1 MSRIYRITIIFII
14 AAALLGLPLTALAE
28 PAQTLPHM
36 TKNYTAKLGAK
47 DFFKSGV
54 YKVLS
59 KDYWGAIEN
68 FTEEAICLSPND
80 AQAYSNKGL
89 AHAALGDQQGAIEDF
104 NQALRLDPQLSIT
117 YYNRGFIRANLQD
130 YQRAIEDFNQAIRF
144 NPNNADAYHCRCL
157 VHHVQGDKQGVIE
170 DFQTAAALYLKQ
182 GKLEEYKVFLNN
194 IKKLDPPTT
203 FSIS

>member
-47 DFFKSGV
+47 DFFKWGV

-59 KDYWGAIEN
+59 EDYRGAIEN
-68 FTEEAICLSPND
+68 FTQAIRLSPND

-104 NQALRLDPQLSIT
+104 NQALRLNSKLAT
-117 YYNRGFIRANLQD
+117 AYYNRGFVRSELQN
-130 YQRAIEDFNQAIRF
+130 YQGALEDFNQAIRF
-144 NPNNADAYHCRCL
+144 NPNDADAYHCRCL
-157 VHHVQGDKQGVIE
+157 VRHVQGDKQGVIE
-170 DFQTAAALYLKQ
+170 DFQKAAALYLKQ
-182 GKLEEYKVFLNN
+182 GKLEEYEVLLNN
-194 IKKLDPPTT
+194 IRKLDAPTT